1 MTMYVRREI
10 RDFLC
15 RDIIN
20 LFSVPISD
28 FYIDNRINCLVVI
41 SFKLVFHSTYSV
53 TLFNFNFLGD
63 SSLFLA
69 TLSLK

>member
-41 SFKLVFHSTYSV
+41 SFKLVFYSTYSV
-53 TLFNFNFLGD
+53 TLF
-63 SSLFLA
+63 
-69 TLSLK
+69 